1 MGIASL
7 LHRRGIYD
15 EIMGSIEIAAR
26 QKRKKRKLK
35 TGLLLAALGAGI
47 LLTAAMAPNA
57 LQLLRY
63 IPGKRNSRYLFQN
76 KRALTRLKEKGL
88 VTFIQRKGKWYA
100 RTTNKGRLF
109 LLGEGLKDHL
119 VRSKS
124 KRWDGQ
130 WRVVT
135 FDIPEKRRSTRD
147 RLRGYMQ
154 AYGFK
159 KLQSSVWVF
168 PYDCEEVLAL
178 IKAELR
184 IGNAVLYMVVDE
196 IENDRPLR
204 EHFRLPTKH

>member
-1 MGIASL
+1 M
-7 LHRRGIYD
+7 YD
-15 EIMGSIEIAAR
+15 ESMGSIETAAR
-26 QKRKKRKLK
+26 KKRKKRKLK

-63 IPGKRNSRYLFQN
+63 IPGKRDARFLYQN

-88 VTFIQRKGKWYA
+88 VTFVKCEDRWYA
-100 RTTNKGRLF
+100 RTTNKGRVF
-109 LLGEGLKDHL
+109 LLGDGLRDHL
-119 VRSKS
+119 FRSKD

-135 FDIPEKRRSTRD
+135 FDVPEKRRSTRD
-147 RLRGYMQ
+147 RLRGYMH

-168 PYDCEEVLAL
+168 PHDCEEVLAL

-184 IGNAVLYMVVDE
+184 IGNAVLYMAVDE
-196 IENDRPLR
+196 IENDRHLR
-204 EHFRLPTKH
+204 EHFHLPIK

>member
-1 MGIASL
+1 MGTASRIRW
-7 LHRRGIYD
+7 RRMYYEMMGNV
-15 EIMGSIEIAAR
+15 EIEAR
-26 QKRKKRKLK
+26 KKRKKRRLK

-47 LLTAAMAPNA
+47 LLTATMAPNA

-63 IPGKRNSRYLFQN
+63 IPGKNGSRYLFQN
-76 KRALTRLKEKGL
+76 KRALTRLKDKGL
-88 VTFIQRKGKWYA
+88 VIFIKRDGRWYA
-100 RTTNKGRLF
+100 RTTDKGRLF
-109 LLGEGLKDHL
+109 LLGDGLRDHL
-119 VRSKS
+119 VRTKN

-135 FDIPEKRRSTRD
+135 FDVPEKRRATRD

-159 KLQSSVWVF
+159 KVQSSVWVF
-168 PYDCEEVLAL
+168 PYDCEDVLAL

-196 IENDRPLR
+196 IENDRHLR
-204 EHFRLPTKH
+204 EHFRLPAKQ

>member
-1 MGIASL
+1 MKLWVALKLRQDRSAKRGSSKPVSFSPRLGRAFCLRPQWHRTPYNYSGIFQE
-7 LHRRGIYD
+7 RETVGIY
-15 EIMGSIEIAAR
+15 
-26 QKRKKRKLK
+26 LK
-35 TGLLLAALGAGI
+35 T
-47 LLTAAMAPNA
+47 
-57 LQLLRY
+57 
-63 IPGKRNSRYLFQN
+63 
-76 KRALTRLKEKGL
+76 KE
-88 VTFIQRKGKWYA
+88 
-100 RTTNKGRLF
+100 
-109 LLGEGLKDHL
+109 HL